1 MCFMRAC
8 RKAGISDFH
17 FHDLRH
23 TFATWLR
30 QSGVQLDEIAK
41 QLGHS
46 DLRMTQRYAHLGASQ
61 VREAVCRLDAL
72 LRPLKGPEPKKRSTE
87 AEVTRLN

>member
-8 RKAGISDFH
+8 RKAGISDFRL
-17 FHDLRH
+17 HDLRH
-23 TFATWLR
+23 THATWLR

-61 VREAVCRLDAL
+61 VQEAVFCLDSI
-72 LRPLKGPEPKKRSTE
+72 LRPLKGPEPGTESTE